1 QRGRAGVDDLPAG
14 IDHQEPGRRRSP
26 AGSVGGDHDT
36 PPVTALRG
44 SAAAMAP
51 ANSRAASSGRLS
63 ASRSASGTAAA
74 CNGVSM
80 SPGSIAGDR
89 PPAAANAAA
98 PGAPGGPSAALLAPG
113 GPPPG

>member
-51 ANSRAASSGRLS
+51 ANSLAASSGRLS

-74 CNGVSM
+74 GNGVAL
-80 SPGSIAGDR
+80 SPGAVERDR
-89 PPAAANAAA
+89 APAAARSGCQIALRCF
-98 PGAPGGPSAALLAPG
+98 SAALLAP
-113 GPPPG
+113 